1 MKLAVLLSLL
11 MLILPGAAARRE
23 RVPSANPFKVNLAS
37 HASPSGPNTFDL
49 RAFGAVGDGVADDG
63 PALQRALNAI
73 ADAGGGVLL
82 VPAGRYAIFT
92 PVQKNFTG
100 LAAAVTI
107 QGVESSTPV
116 PPPTAGG
123 NELTHGLD
131 LVSEFAP
138 RTGEFQNAITI
149 SGLET
154 LLIKDLVFIGTPD
167 VDNDALITLALSDI
181 SSATIRHCEFYG
193 LSSLVGGG
201 AIVEAVRSDL
211 TFEQSVVLGSA
222 CSSGVYSSIIQNREW
237 KGITISDAAFA
248 DYGQRPELYGKMD
261 TAPFSWVNI
270 GHAAA
275 RDNDS
280 PRREAVIRNVFFD
293 EGGYMGL
300 TSVSGITGPPAV
312 PIDLLYVTGIFMNVS
327 NFGTTG
333 HYLDRIDKVLIEKS
347 HFGWSHNAG
356 SAIELLSVG
365 NAIID
370 ETECVAGANRIAA
383 NSATGKLTLINSTY
397 TYLDSQAQAT
407 NVVTTETT
415 DEDPVQHVREQF
427 LSSLG
432 RAPEPAAHF
441 FWSDQILQ
449 CGDDTACVA
458 DKRAALASYLAST
471 PEPQFSISGRLTDA
485 NGTNLSGVLITLSGA
500 HSVTTTT
507 DNAGQYFFSKLPTS
521 GVYTVTPTLNHYTL
535 NPSSHTIIT
544 PAGDQL
550 FDSVATFN
558 HHSISGRVTNAAG
571 AGLEGVSLT
580 LSGAQSATMS
590 TGVDGAYVFENLP
603 AGANYSVSAQ
613 KTSYTFV
620 PASQTFPNLGA
631 DQNLDF
637 AATYNTYTISGI
649 VVGGNNT
656 PFSGVT
662 VTLSGSQNGTT
673 TTDSSGTFSF
683 TALPAEGN
691 YTVTPSFL
699 TYTFGPSSRTFNN
712 LSANQYD
719 NYLASYTTH
728 TVNGRVT
735 DASSGTALS
744 GAVIA
749 YSGLTNGAVTTDAN
763 GNYVCV
769 LAHGGSYTLTVAKAH
784 YTFASPSQ
792 TFNNLTSNQTADFAG
807 TLNRHSIAGRAA
819 TSNGSALAGVTMTL
833 SGAATFTATTDSNG
847 AYSFANLPAGGNY
860 TVKATKPTYSWNP
873 PTLVL
878 GDLGADA
885 IANFT
890 GTLVT
895 HNVGGRVTENGT
907 GVSGVSLLV
916 TGSQTSATTTD
927 ATGNYSFS
935 LPSEGSYIV
944 TPSKQHY
951 TFIPAT
957 LTFNNL
963 VANQTGDFA
972 ATVSRHSIS
981 GRVINVN
988 NAGVSGIVVSLSG
1001 SQAAA
1006 GVTDANGNYT
1016 FANLP
1021 GGGNYSVAPSLQ
1033 YHSFSPVSQSYT
1045 NLGASQQVSFIV
1057 SLNTHSI
1064 SGRVNDANA
1073 NPLTGA
1079 TVALSGS
1086 LGPITSVTTGADGN
1100 YSFGSLAAGSS
1111 YLVTVSKPGHIFNPV
1126 SRTFA
1131 ALSSN
1136 QTADFT
1142 TEPSFEFSAANYGVS
1157 EGAATITLT
1166 VTRSGNA
1173 SSEAFVTY
1181 SASNGTGTQG
1191 KDIGAVIG
1199 QLHFAPAQTSQTFNI
1214 FITDDAFVEGAEQ
1227 LTVTLSD
1234 PQGAVLGNRTS
1245 ATVTINDND
1254 SGSANPNPVDDAQFF
1269 VRQHY
1274 RDFLNRE
1281 PDAAGLAFWANQIAA
1296 CGTNAACLDDRRINV
1311 SAAFFLSIEFQ
1322 ETGFMVHRL
1331 YKASF
1336 ARAPQYL
1343 NEFLLDARAL
1353 GQGVVVDA
1361 PGWQQTL
1368 ENNKL
1373 ALLNDFVERPAFTT
1387 QYPLN
1392 LTPAEFVNLLS
1403 TKAGSPLSAE
1413 GLSAAV
1419 AEFNGATT
1427 SADTSARTRVLRQTA
1442 ESQALS
1448 QRELSPA
1455 FVLMQYFG
1463 YLQRNPNDL
1472 PDTNLD
1478 GYNFWLAKLNEFGG
1492 DFRRAQMVKSFLV
1505 AGEYRNRFGL

>member
-1 MKLAVLLSLL
+1 VAS
-11 MLILPGAAARRE
+11 R
-23 RVPSANPFKVNLAS
+23 NPFGVTSAS
-37 HASPSGPNTFDL
+37 HASPSGNTVVPTTFDL
-49 RAFGAVGDGVADDG
+49 SAFGAVGDGVADDG
-63 PALQRALNAI
+63 PALQSALNAI
-73 ADAGGGVLL
+73 ADAGGGILL
-82 VPAGRYAIFT
+82 VPAGRYAIVT

-100 LAAAVTI
+100 LAASVTI

-116 PPPTAGG
+116 PPPTAGA

-138 RTGEFQNAITI
+138 QTGEFQNAITI
-149 SGLET
+149 SGLDT
-154 LLIKDLVFIGTPD
+154 FLIKDLVFIGTPG

-193 LSSLVGGG
+193 LSSLVRGG
-201 AIVEAVRSDL
+201 AIVDAVRSDL

-237 KGITISDAAFA
+237 KGITVSDAAFV
-248 DYGQRPELYGKMD
+248 DYGQRAELYGKMN

-270 GHAAA
+270 GNAAA
-275 RDNDS
+275 TDNDS

-300 TSVSGITGPPAV
+300 TSVSGLSGPPAV
-312 PIDLLYVTGIFMNVS
+312 PIDLLYVTGIFINVS

-356 SAIELLSVG
+356 SAIELLGVG

-383 NSATGKLTLINSTY
+383 DSATGKLTVINSNY
-397 TYLDSQAQAT
+397 TYLDSQAQTT
-407 NVVTTETT
+407 NVVTTETA

-427 LSSLG
+427 LSNLG
-432 RAPEPAAHF
+432 RAPDPAAHF

-449 CGDDTACVA
+449 CGADTACVA
-458 DKRAALASYLAST
+458 EQRAALASYLAT
-471 PEPQFSISGRLTDA
+471 APEPQFSISGRVTDA
-485 NGTNLSGVLITLSGA
+485 NGANLSGVSVTLSGA
-500 HSVTTTT
+500 QSVTTTT
-507 DNAGQYFFSKLPTS
+507 DSAGQYYFSNLPTS
-521 GVYTVTPTLNHYTL
+521 GVYTVTPALNHYTL
-535 NPSSHTIIT
+535 NPSSHTIVT
-544 PAGDQL
+544 PAGDQV

-571 AGLEGVSLT
+571 AGLDGVSVT
-580 LSGAQSATMS
+580 LSGAQSSAMI
-590 TGVDGAYVFENLP
+590 TGVDGAYGFANLP
-603 AGANYSVSAQ
+603 AGGNYIVSAQ
-613 KTSYTFV
+613 KTSYTFA
-620 PASQTFPNLGA
+620 PANRTFSDLGA

-637 AATYNTYTISGI
+637 TSTYNTYTVSGI

-673 TTDSSGTFSF
+673 TTDSTGTFTF
-683 TALPAEGN
+683 TALPSEGN

-699 TYTFGPSSRTFNN
+699 TYTFSPSSRTFNN
-712 LSANQYD
+712 LSTNQYH

-728 TVNGRVT
+728 TVSGRVT

-749 YSGLTNGAVTTDAN
+749 FSGLTSGAVSADAN
-763 GNYVCV
+763 GNYSCD
-769 LAHGGSYTLTVAKAH
+769 LAHGGSYTLTVTKPH
-784 YTFASPSQ
+784 YTFAQPSQ
-792 TFNNLTSNQTADFAG
+792 TLNNLTSNQTANFAG
-807 TLNRHSIAGRAA
+807 NLHRHSIAGRAA

-833 SGAATFTATTDSNG
+833 SGSTSATITTDSSG
-847 AYSFANLPAGGNY
+847 AYSFPNLPAGGNY
-860 TVKATKPTYSWNP
+860 TVKATKPSYTWNP
-873 PTLVL
+873 STLVFS
-878 GDLGADA
+878 DLGGDQT
-885 IANFT
+885 ANFT

-895 HNVGGRVTENGT
+895 HNVSGRVTENGT
-907 GVSGVSLLV
+907 GVSGVALLV
-916 TGSQTSATTTD
+916 SGSQTSTATTD
-927 ATGNYSFS
+927 ATGNYSFA
-935 LPSEGSYIV
+935 LPTEGSYTI
-944 TPSKQHY
+944 TATKQHY
-951 TFIPAT
+951 TFMPAT

-963 VANQTGDFA
+963 AANQMGDFA
-972 ATVSRHSIS
+972 AAVSRHSIS
-981 GRVINVN
+981 GRVANVN
-988 NAGVSGIVVSLSG
+988 NTGVPGIAVSLAG
-1001 SQAAA
+1001 SQAATT
-1006 GVTDANGNYT
+1006 VTDANGNYS
-1016 FANLP
+1016 FASLP

-1033 YHSFSPVSQSYT
+1033 YHSFSPASLSYT
-1045 NLGASQQVSFIV
+1045 NLAASQQASFIA
-1057 SLNTHSI
+1057 SLNMHSI
-1064 SGRVNDANA
+1064 SGRVTGADAI
-1073 NPLTGA
+1073 PLAGA

-1100 YSFGSLAAGSS
+1100 YSFGSLAAGNP
-1111 YLVTVSKPGHIFNPV
+1111 YLVTVSKPNHIFNPANR
-1126 SRTFA
+1126 SFT

-1136 QTADFT
+1136 QTADFK
-1142 TEPSFEFSAANYGVS
+1142 TEPSFEFSAANYSVS
-1157 EGAATITLT
+1157 EGTATITLT
-1166 VTRSGNA
+1166 VTRNGNA

-1199 QLHFAPAQTSQTFNI
+1199 QLSFAPAQTSQTFNI
-1214 FITDDAFVEGAEQ
+1214 FITDDSFVESVEQ

-1234 PQGAVLGNRTS
+1234 PQGAVLGSRAS

-1296 CGTNAACLDDRRINV
+1296 CGTNAACIDDRRINV

-1322 ETGFMVHRL
+1322 ETGFLVHRI

-1336 ARAPQYL
+1336 ARSPQYL
-1343 NEFLLDARAL
+1343 NEFLLDARTL

-1373 ALLNDFVERPAFTT
+1373 ALLSDFVERPAFTT

-1392 LTPAEFVNLLS
+1392 LTPAEFVNLLNA
-1403 TKAGSPLSAE
+1403 KAGSPLSAD

-1419 AEFNGATT
+1419 AEFNGAPT
-1427 SADTSARTRVLRQTA
+1427 SADSSARARVLRKTA
-1442 ESQALS
+1442 ESEALS

-1463 YLQRNPNDL
+1463 YLQRNPNDA